1 MFLLLTCAPLTCVPH
16 TRAPRSSPTR
26 TRYDTATAT
35 LIPLMELHLQL
46 LWSNLKIASTAI
58 ILVRQ
63 ICPRHCLSQT
73 TRSVIEEY
81 LTSNEHSLS
90 ELATSI
96 SVIDSLNQPDNVIV
110 RSWNKLETSPKTD
123 CIDKNFP
130 TWTCSNLNWSNIST
144 NSRTSHLVLISEATS
159 NQHIL
164 FHPSPKLKRHQWK
177 IWRRVLC
184 RLISLY
190 KLMKTFEIYV
200 LKTIVINIIC
210 NS

>member
-1 MFLLLTCAPLTCVPH
+1 MFLLLICVPH
-16 TRAPRSSPTR
+16 TWALRAQ
-26 TRYDTATAT
+26 
-35 LIPLMELHLQL
+35 HLQEPGTTLQQQL
-46 LWSNLKIASTAI
+46 LFHSWNCISNFFDQTKKIAPTAI

-73 TRSVIEEY
+73 TRFVIEDY

-90 ELATSI
+90 ELATSL

-164 FHPSPKLKRHQWK
+164 FHPSPKLKTTVKDLTTR
-177 IWRRVLC
+177 
-184 RLISLY
+184 
-190 KLMKTFEIYV
+190 
-200 LKTIVINIIC
+200 IVQTHLFSVN
-210 NS
+210 

>member
-1 MFLLLTCAPLTCVPH
+1 MFLLLTCAPATW
-16 TRAPRSSPTR
+16 APL
-26 TRYDTATAT
+26 A
-35 LIPLMELHLQL
+35 HLQEPGTTLQQQL
-46 LWSNLKIASTAI
+46 LFHSWNCISNFFDQTKKIASTAI

-73 TRSVIEEY
+73 TRSVIEDY

-90 ELATSI
+90 ELATSL

-144 NSRTSHLVLISEATS
+144 NLRTSHSVL
-159 NQHIL
+159 
-164 FHPSPKLKRHQWK
+164 F
-177 IWRRVLC
+177 
-184 RLISLY
+184 
-190 KLMKTFEIYV
+190 
-200 LKTIVINIIC
+200 
-210 NS
+210 